1 MLLLAMLDRFY
12 FSPENYKYD
21 FGPQHPLRPER
32 LARTLKLLEHYAGPG
47 YLQADPA
54 NEADLLLVHS
64 PEYVDSV
71 KMVDEAAANGRLGDD
86 EILELRSL
94 YGFWGDNPPFAG
106 MYHAASVYTGASAAA
121 AREVR
126 DGARLA
132 FAIGGGLHHALRGKA
147 SGFCIFNDCAVA
159 CAILRERFGKVAYVD
174 IDVHQGDGV
183 QWIFYNDPTVLT
195 CSIHE
200 DGRTLWPGTG
210 GVEEVAV
217 DGSSINVP
225 MEAGTT
231 ADVWI
236 DAFRRTIIPKLKQW
250 GPEAIVLQMGT
261 DTHYWDPLAHI
272 NSNQQ
277 AWLEAVKEVQ
287 ALDLPI
293 VAVGGGGY
301 NITTVPRMWTSA
313 CLTLAGVP
321 FEDEIPAEPAY
332 LLQRRMLGVDL
343 SGPRDPVTN
352 PTFSDVDYPCG
363 KNHGREHADRVI
375 RHYGFR

>member
-1 MLLLAMLDRFY
+1 MLDRFY
-12 FSPENYKYD
+12 FNPANYAYD

-47 YLQADPA
+47 YLNAEPCTED
-54 NEADLLLVHS
+54 DLLLVHS
-64 PEYVDSV
+64 PEYVDGV
-71 KMVDEAAANGRLGDD
+71 RAVDEAAQNGQLGDD

-106 MYHAASVYTGASAAA
+106 MFQAASVYTGASAAA
-121 AREVR
+121 ARDVR

-132 FAIGGGLHHALRGKA
+132 FAIGGGLHHALRSKA

-159 CAILRERFGKVAYVD
+159 CAILRERFERVAYVD

-183 QWIFYNDPTVLT
+183 QWIFLDDPTVLS

-210 GVEEVAV
+210 GVDEVGAG
-217 DGSSINVP
+217 DSNMNVP

-236 DAFRRTIIPKLKQW
+236 EAFRRTIIPQLKQW
-250 GPEAIVLQMGT
+250 KPEAIVLQMGT
-261 DTHYWDPLAHI
+261 DTHYLDPLAHI

-277 AWLEAVKEVQ
+277 AWLEAVKEIQ
-287 ALDLPI
+287 ALELPI
-293 VAVGGGGY
+293 VALGGGGY
-301 NITTVPRMWTSA
+301 NLTTVPRMWASA
-313 CLTLAGVP
+313 CLTLGGIP
-321 FEDEIPAEPAY
+321 FEDTIPAELAY
-332 LLQRRMLGVDL
+332 ILQKRPLGVDL
-343 SGPRDPVTN
+343 SGPRESAQAA
-352 PTFSDVDYPCG
+352 TFSDVDDPCG
-363 KNHGREHADRVI
+363 RGQGRDHAERVI
-375 RHYGFR
+375 RHYGLG